1 MGLTMGYFTIP
12 KGHVDGSEALWYNAP
27 GGRSVFLRPD
37 NKGTTRAVPTPSEE
51 RKSAPERS
59 VDEQKAWLKETFA
72 DAGWETPRILAGLE
86 KADDLYFDVLRQV
99 KMPRGSK
106 GRVVLCGDS
115 AWCATPLAGLGT
127 SLSIIGGYVLA
138 GELFKTD
145 DHAAAFAEFERI
157 MRPFVDKAQGG
168 VGKKIAARL
177 NHPHS
182 RIGVAIHRTI
192 IGLASKPG
200 VRDTFSKFMEPPAN
214 EFKRPEYRF
223 AGSRA
228 E

>member
-1 MGLTMGYFTIP
+1 MRNAAGRP
-12 KGHVDGSEALWYNAP
+12 WHVALDH
-27 GGRSVFLRPD
+27 RR
-37 NKGTTRAVPTPSEE
+37 
-51 RKSAPERS
+51 
-59 VDEQKAWLKETFA
+59 
-72 DAGWETPRILAGLE
+72 
-86 KADDLYFDVLRQV
+86 
-99 KMPRGSK
+99 
-106 GRVVLCGDS
+106 LC
-115 AWCATPLAGLGT
+115 P
-127 SLSIIGGYVLA
+127 

-214 EFKRPEYRF
+214 EFKLPEYRF